1 MSHERSR
8 DCERNPLKEWNYPAF
23 IFRWCYPVFFIPN
36 PNFMLFNYTKSKR
49 KPLFVTSTAL
59 KWNSLSRKQYTY
71 YFPCPLGT
79 RVKFILKS
87 ADIQSCALLIHK
99 IYVLSANSVLYI
111 KVMFTTVTLKD
122 WFSVSLLRKALYS
135 LNKTWRCLHT
145 SCYSLSARL
154 PVNKNVI
161 VYKIAKLF
169 LKCAR
174 IGL

>member
-1 MSHERSR
+1 MCQPKFRNFYVRSPIWIKKTMENNVISCLMKDR
-8 DCERNPLKEWNYPAF
+8 GIAKEIHWKNEITLLSFFAGVIQF
-23 IFRWCYPVFFIPN
+23 FFIPN

-99 IYVLSANSVLYI
+99 IYVLLAPTQFFI
-111 KVMFTTVTLKD
+111 LK
-122 WFSVSLLRKALYS
+122 WCLPLL
-135 LNKTWRCLHT
+135 H
-145 SCYSLSARL
+145 
-154 PVNKNVI
+154 
-161 VYKIAKLF
+161 
-169 LKCAR
+169 
-174 IGL
+174 